1 MAEFL
6 DNKGIESAIKDFEK
20 CLNKRGL
27 KVKIDPKKK
36 EEPGLANLLYTLIE
50 FFDKVYAT
58 VLSPYAKLISLAKKI
73 KEALTDPTKLA
84 EIIKQI
90 NEFIKEIQEAVSNII
105 KFVIEKLTEPL
116 QKFAIPLS
124 FPVGP
129 VTITLSG
136 GINKIKDPE
145 QKKAVEK
152 YVKGAKDSQAKAQK
166 IVTRA
171 TDAVSEAKRKADE
184 AKAKIAAQISSVQ
197 NTVADAKAIAA
208 QQAAALQKII
218 QDQLANAFSQLEE
231 AKKYLLKIISS
242 LAGVPE
248 WIQKQ
253 ITLLMAFIQTA
264 IDFVLSAFTAAIDAL
279 KSPVKKLIEMLL
291 KLTKNPIQ
299 FFLDFLKKAIQP
311 VLIALAP
318 KFTKIKEK
326 ASKLKADVAK
336 FLDLVFS
343 LKSFDITKFTS
354 KIFQA
359 VAPFFAL
366 IACSLTFAI
375 GFLPIVVKSL
385 LKF

>member
-6 DNKGIESAIKDFEK
+6 DTKGIESAIKDFEK
-20 CLNKRGL
+20 CLNKKGL

-58 VLSPYAKLISLAKKI
+58 VLSPYAKLIDLAKKI
-73 KEALTDPTKLA
+73 KAALTDPTQLAKL
-84 EIIKQI
+84 IQQV
-90 NEFIKEIQEAVSNII
+90 NDLIKEIQQAVSNII

-116 QKFAIPLS
+116 KKYAIPLS

-129 VTITLSG
+129 VTVTLSG
-136 GINKIKDPE
+136 GVNKIKDPE
-145 QKKAVEK
+145 QKKATEK
-152 YVKGAKDSQAKAQK
+152 YIKGDKGAQAKAQK
-166 IVTRA
+166 LVTRS
-171 TDAVSEAKRKADE
+171 TDAVAKAKAKADE
-184 AKAKIAAQISSVQ
+184 AKAKVEEKIKAAKD
-197 NTVADAKAIAA
+197 TVADAKTYAA
-208 QQAAALQKII
+208 AQAAAVQKII
-218 QDQLANAFSQLEE
+218 QDQMAAAFAQLEE
-231 AKKYLLKIISS
+231 AKKYLAKIIAS
-242 LAGVPE
+242 LLGVPE

-264 IDFVLSAFTAAIDAL
+264 IDFVLSAFKAAIDAL
-279 KSPVKKLIEMLL
+279 KSPVKKLIELLL

-299 FFLDFLKKAIQP
+299 FFLDLLKKAIQP
-311 VLIALAP
+311 ILIALAP
-318 KFTKIKEK
+318 KFTKIKES
-326 ASKLKADVAK
+326 ASKLKADVQK

-343 LKSFDITKFTS
+343 LKSFDISKFAS
-354 KIFQA
+354 KVFQA

>member
-6 DNKGIESAIKDFEK
+6 DTKGIESAIKDFEK
-20 CLNKRGL
+20 CLNKKGL

-58 VLSPYAKLISLAKKI
+58 VLSPYAKLIDLAKKI
-73 KEALTDPTKLA
+73 KAVLTDPTQLAKL
-84 EIIKQI
+84 IQQV
-90 NEFIKEIQEAVSNII
+90 NDLIKEIQEAVTNII

-116 QKFAIPLS
+116 QKYAIPLS

-129 VTITLSG
+129 ITITLSG
-136 GINKIKDPE
+136 GIDKIKDPE

-152 YVKGAKDSQAKAQK
+152 YVKGAKDAQAKAQK

-171 TDAVSEAKRKADE
+171 TDAVTEAKKKADE
-184 AKAKIAAQISSVQ
+184 AKAKVEATIGAAQ
-197 NTVADAKAIAA
+197 NAVADAKAYAAA
-208 QQAAALQKII
+208 QRAAVQKII
-218 QDQLANAFSQLEE
+218 QEQIAAAFSQLEE
-231 AKKYLLKIISS
+231 AKRYLAKIIAS
-242 LAGVPE
+242 LVGVPE

-279 KSPVKKLIEMLL
+279 KSPVKKLIELFL

-299 FFLDFLKKAIQP
+299 FFLDLLKKAIQP

-326 ASKLKADVAK
+326 ASKFKADVEK

-343 LKSFDITKFTS
+343 LKSFDISKFAS
-354 KIFQA
+354 KVFQA

-375 GFLPIVVKSL
+375 GFLPKVVGSL

>member
-6 DNKGIESAIKDFEK
+6 DTKGIESAIKDFEK
-20 CLNKRGL
+20 CLNKKGL

-58 VLSPYAKLISLAKKI
+58 VLSPYAKLIDLAKKI
-73 KEALTDPTKLA
+73 KAALTDPTQLAKL
-84 EIIKQI
+84 IQQV
-90 NEFIKEIQEAVSNII
+90 NDLIKEIQQAVSNII

-116 QKFAIPLS
+116 KKYAIPLS

-129 VTITLSG
+129 VTVTLSG
-136 GINKIKDPE
+136 GVDKIKDPE
-145 QKKAVEK
+145 QKKATEK
-152 YVKGAKDSQAKAQK
+152 YIKGDKGAVTKAQK
-166 IVTRA
+166 LITRS
-171 TDAVSEAKRKADE
+171 TDAVTKAKAKADE
-184 AKAKIAAQISSVQ
+184 AKAKVEEKIKAAKD
-197 NTVADAKAIAA
+197 TVADAKAYAA
-208 QQAAALQKII
+208 AQAAAVQKII
-218 QDQLANAFSQLEE
+218 QDQMAAAFAQLEE
-231 AKKYLLKIISS
+231 AKKYLAKIIAS
-242 LAGVPE
+242 LSGIPE

-264 IDFVLSAFTAAIDAL
+264 IDFVLSAFKAAIDAL
-279 KSPVKKLIEMLL
+279 KSPIKKLIELLL

-299 FFLDFLKKAIQP
+299 FFLDLLKKAIQP
-311 VLIALAP
+311 ILIALAP
-318 KFTKIKEK
+318 KFTKIKES
-326 ASKLKADVAK
+326 AAKLKADVQK

-343 LKSFDITKFTS
+343 LKSFDISKFAS
-354 KIFQA
+354 KVFQA